1 LFYFKALQN
10 RLEKNDRWESCKMYV
25 GSKGWFVHELKKLG
39 IRYHNGRKLEVYK
52 AYVLANLLEKM
63 KK

>member
-1 LFYFKALQN
+1 
-10 RLEKNDRWESCKMYV
+10 MYV